1 MIDLFPLARPFLHRM
16 DPEDAHGLTLKL
28 LAAGMVPQ
36 VPIPLLPRLATPLF
50 GRELLHPLGLS
61 AGFDKNA
68 QAFHQFPRLGVSF
81 AEIGGVTPR
90 PQAGNPRPRLFR
102 LTEDRAIINRMGFNN
117 EGMEAVAARFAARKT
132 VGQIV
137 GVNLASN
144 ADSADPANDFV
155 LLARAFAG
163 HADFLTLDISC
174 PNTANGKMFLSPGP
188 LRDLLDRLAALFTTP
203 GLPRPPLVAKI
214 APDIDDAGL
223 DDVLNV
229 LLEKGIDALIL
240 SNTTLARPDTL
251 KSQQHGERGGL
262 SGPPLLIASTELLRR
277 VFQLTRGTLPLV
289 GVGGISS
296 GADAYAKV
304 KAGASALQLYTA
316 LVYQGPWAVRRIL
329 VELDQR
335 LARDGHARLTE
346 AVGVEA

>member
-16 DPEDAHGLTLKL
+16 DPEEAHGLTLKL

-36 VPIPLLPRLATPLF
+36 VPIPPLPRLATHII
-50 GRELLHPLGLS
+50 GRDLPHPLGLS

-68 QAFHQFPRLGVSF
+68 RAFHQFPRLGVSF
-81 AEIGGVTPR
+81 GEIGGVTPL
-90 PQAGNPRPRLFR
+90 PQIGNPRPRLFR
-102 LTEDRAIINRMGFNN
+102 LSADQAIINRMGFNN
-117 EGMEAVAARFAARKT
+117 EGMAAVAARFAARKT
-132 VGQIV
+132 PGQIV

-155 LLARAFAG
+155 LLARAFAPQ
-163 HADFLTLDISC
+163 ADFLTLDISC

-188 LRDLLDRLAALFTTP
+188 LRDLLDRLAALFATP
-203 GLPRPPLVAKI
+203 GLKRPPLVAKI
-214 APDIDDAGL
+214 APDIDEAGL
-223 DDVLNV
+223 DAVLEV
-229 LLEKGIDALIL
+229 LLEKGIDALTL

-251 KSQQHGERGGL
+251 RSSEKNERGGL
-262 SGPPLLIASTELLRR
+262 SGPPLFAASTDILRK
-277 VFQLTRGTLPLV
+277 VFCRTRGCLPLI

-296 GADAYAKV
+296 GADAYAKI

-329 VELDQR
+329 VELDQL
-335 LARDGHARLTE
+335 LAHDGHARLVE

>member
-28 LAAGMVPQ
+28 LAAGAVPQ
-36 VPIPLLPRLATPLF
+36 VPIPPLPRLATRIF
-50 GRELLHPLGLS
+50 GRDLPHPLGLS

-81 AEIGGVTPR
+81 AEIGGVTPL

-117 EGMEAVAARFAARKT
+117 DGMEAVAARFAARKT
-132 VGQIV
+132 PGQIV

-155 LLARAFAG
+155 RLARTFAS

-223 DDVLNV
+223 DAVLEV

-251 KSQQHGERGGL
+251 KSPQQGERGGL
-262 SGPPLLIASTELLRR
+262 SGPPLLTASTELLRR
-277 VFQLTRGTLPLV
+277 VFRLTRGTLPLI

-329 VELDQR
+329 MDLDQR

-346 AVGVEA
+346 AVGVEG

>member
-1 MIDLFPLARPFLHRM
+1 
-16 DPEDAHGLTLKL
+16 
-28 LAAGMVPQ
+28 
-36 VPIPLLPRLATPLF
+36 VPIPPLPRLATHIF
-50 GRELLHPLGLS
+50 GRELPHPLGLS

-68 QAFHQFPRLGVSF
+68 HAFHQFPRLGVSF
-81 AEIGGVTPR
+81 AEIGGVTPL
-90 PQAGNPRPRLFR
+90 PQVGNPRPRLFR
-102 LTEDRAIINRMGFNN
+102 LSEDRAIINRMGFNN
-117 EGMEAVAARFAARKT
+117 DGMDAVAARFAARKT
-132 VGQIV
+132 PRQIV

-144 ADSADPANDFV
+144 AESADPADDFV
-155 LLARAFAG
+155 KLARAFAP

-188 LRDLLDRLAALFTTP
+188 LRDLLDRLATLFTTE
-203 GLPRPPLVAKI
+203 GAPRPPLVAKI

-223 DDVLNV
+223 DAVLEV
-229 LLEKGIDALIL
+229 LLEKGIDALTL

-251 KSQQHGERGGL
+251 KSPQQGERGGL
-262 SGPPLLIASTELLRR
+262 SGPPLLRPSTEILRK
-277 VFQLTRGTLPLV
+277 VFSRTRGTLPLI

-329 VELDQR
+329 VELDQL
-335 LARDGHARLTE
+335 LAHDGHARLKD